1 MDGFLC
7 RHEETREVQAVIWIS
22 KGSCAAHDQT
32 VLLCDATAG
41 VPTPSTGVVSMSFRL
56 MLTSWG
62 RRSWHHLL
70 ASAKLFKQQ
79 VEQ

>member
-22 KGSCAAHDQT
+22 KGRGAARDLT
-32 VLLCDATAG
+32 VLPCDATAG
-41 VPTPSTGVVSMSFRL
+41 VPTPSTGLVSWVVSMSFRL

-62 RRSWHHLL
+62 RQAFL
-70 ASAKLFKQQ
+70 ASPPRFG
-79 VEQ
+79 

>member
-1 MDGFLC
+1 MDGLLC

-22 KGSCAAHDQT
+22 KGRGAARDQT

-62 RRSWHHLL
+62 RQAFL
-70 ASAKLFKQQ
+70 ASPPRFG
-79 VEQ
+79 